1 MYNYYPNL
9 SDEEGGM
16 SDYICLTYK
25 PMFLTPAQTALPKPF
40 VASRGW
46 SGVGDCIFEL
56 KNCSESSTTSGD
68 YVTVRVRYV

>member
-40 VASRGW
+40 VASRG
-46 SGVGDCIFEL
+46 
-56 KNCSESSTTSGD
+56 
-68 YVTVRVRYV
+68 